1 MSNLLV
7 IPARYE
13 SSRFPGK
20 PLAYFED
27 YNGKKISLIEK
38 TWQLAQNLDFFEK
51 KIIATDDIRIKEFC
65 EKFGAEVC
73 MTSTDLKNG
82 SERVAETQ
90 KLLKKNYEIIVNL
103 QGDAPLTPIW
113 VIREL
118 VNELKNSYY
127 DVATPVL
134 KCDLESLR
142 KLIIDKKAGR
152 IGATTVVF
160 DKDLK
165 ALYFSKELIPYTNI
179 DDLSENK
186 NFVYHHIGVYA
197 YRSKALKAY
206 INFSQGPLE
215 KQEGLEQLR
224 FLENNIDIKCVISSL
239 RGNQFWELNNPSD
252 IPVIEKILKSN
263 KNI

>member
-38 TWQLAQNLDFFEK
+38 TWQLAQKLDFFEK

-73 MTSTDLKNG
+73 MTSIDLKNG

-113 VIREL
+113 VIKEL
-118 VNELKNSYY
+118 VNELKNSNY
-127 DVATPVL
+127 DVTTPVL

-160 DKDLK
+160 DKSCL
-165 ALYFSKELIPYTNI
+165 
-179 DDLSENK
+179 
-186 NFVYHHIGVYA
+186 HIYC
-197 YRSKALKAY
+197 
-206 INFSQGPLE
+206 I
-215 KQEGLEQLR
+215 
-224 FLENNIDIKCVISSL
+224 
-239 RGNQFWELNNPSD
+239 
-252 IPVIEKILKSN
+252 
-263 KNI
+263 